1 MGRWWNE
8 QYMFGVWQ
16 SGIMTP
22 TCHVKGWFWWSTRG
36 TLFSDPW
43 KRYWR
48 KRIEKCWK
56 YHPQCSKSW
65 KINHV
70 LSRLFGR
77 IQCLLVKAPRCMLA
91 FPLWLVK
98 LFDVQIPFLHDYT
111 PKFWWLNPTVR
122 QMNSRLVAKLS
133 FEMARPLDFVCSVCS
148 YVLTIHI
155 HHPPTLTSP
164 EARRLRLDRRP
175 PHVLGSAQ
183 VRPTKTGKLE
193 VLKNDLVNRL
203 TF

>member
-1 MGRWWNE
+1 
-8 QYMFGVWQ
+8 MFTGQ
-16 SGIMTP
+16 ST
-22 TCHVKGWFWWSTRG
+22 TFLR
-36 TLFSDPW
+36 
-43 KRYWR
+43 
-48 KRIEKCWK
+48 
-56 YHPQCSKSW
+56 
-65 KINHV
+65 
-70 LSRLFGR
+70 
-77 IQCLLVKAPRCMLA
+77 LA

-98 LFDVQIPFLHDYT
+98 PFDVQIPFLHDYT

-183 VRPTKTGKLE
+183 ARPTKTGKLA
-193 VLKNDLVNRL
+193 VLKNDLVNCL
-203 TF
+203 TFSKIHVLIVCSRPMYFKLLQYDHQKSPSSVGS